1 MAWQKGSSDEN
12 GIRDAE
18 KQEVMQVHEFRNKI
32 LKQKEYFTK
41 ETDILKKIQTE
52 ILELKTS
59 IKGKKNALKALE
71 IKQTIWKNW

>member
-1 MAWQKGSSDEN
+1 MAWQKGSSDQN

-18 KQEVMQVHEFRNKI
+18 KQKLRQVHEFRNKI

-41 ETDILKKIQTE
+41 KTEILKKILTE

-59 IKGKKNALKALE
+59 IKGMKNALNALE
-71 IKQTIWKNW
+71 IKQIIWKN